1 MKHFCCI
8 QEEVI
13 AEEEIGLDVTDETVL
28 MEEQTISRDDPM
40 VYYSWYKIKYSTIC
54 DPWACLLCLVTYVD
68 HASIKIFSVKIL
80 QIL

>member
-1 MKHFCCI
+1 MKHFCCT

-40 VYYSWYKIKYSTIC
+40 VYYSW
-54 DPWACLLCLVTYVD
+54 
-68 HASIKIFSVKIL
+68 
-80 QIL
+80 